1 MLCVKQFSLLDFS
14 CALIKVLLCLLYW
27 DLSSFPA
34 SIYLCYFFMF
44 LKYPPFVYPFLPQV
58 SSSLSVSSF
67 LCMTFALINLP
78 VFPLGILFVY
88 YFQWPEI
95 REWWTMESGPVQADR
110 QQTGCCG
117 LLSEV
122 AADRHFTSK
131 SVSTNIKSSFKKNTI
146 QKNTL

>member
-1 MLCVKQFSLLDFS
+1 MLCVSLLDFS

-44 LKYPPFVYPFLPQV
+44 LKYPPLVSPFLPQV
-58 SSSLSVSSF
+58 SSLLVSSF
-67 LCMTFALINLP
+67 LCMTFALINLS

-95 REWWTMESGPVQADR
+95 REWWTVESGPVQADR
-110 QQTGCCG
+110 QQTGCCC

-131 SVSTNIKSSFKKNTI
+131 SVSTNIKSS
-146 QKNTL
+146 